1 MVDYA
6 ILPEW
11 PITDIDAYTARG
23 GGRGLERA
31 LDLGPEGTIE
41 EIKASG
47 LRGRGGAGFPTGIK
61 WGSVREAASEP
72 GSTPYIACNAAEGE
86 PGTYK
91 DRRLMAMNPFALVEG
106 VLIGASVLEAP
117 QSFIAVKGHYTHEI
131 GRLITAHEQALKADW
146 PGADRLQI
154 IPGPDDYLF
163 GEEKALLEVIE
174 GKLAMPRLL
183 PPFQVGL
190 FATMG
195 SPNPTVVNNV
205 ETFSHAAAIL
215 ADGPEPFR
223 SIGTEATPGTMVF
236 TVIGDVA
243 RPGTYEMPLGTTLGE
258 LVVDIAGADDPKAI
272 VSGTSNPVGTAAHLD
287 VPLCFDAMGD
297 AGFGLGSGGF
307 IVYDTHRD
315 MVQVTERLAAF
326 LAAESCG
333 QCTACKLGTADMAER
348 LGLLVAGEG
357 TSDDLEELTKRT
369 ETVSDAA
376 RCFLPTG
383 AAFTVRSMVE
393 TFPDEFAERA
403 AGTPSAREVAVR
415 VPKIASLDETTGEV
429 VYDEKAY

>member
-1 MVDYA
+1 MADYA

-47 LRGRGGAGFPTGIK
+47 LRGRGGAGFPTGMK

-205 ETFSHAAAIL
+205 ETFTHAAKIMSEGS
-215 ADGPEPFR
+215 DVFR
-223 SIGTEATPGTMVF
+223 SIGTEASPGTMVF
-236 TVIGDVA
+236 TVVGDVE
-243 RPGTYEMPLGTTLGE
+243 RPGTYEMPLGITLGE
-258 LVVDIAGADDPKAI
+258 LLVDIAGADNPKAI
-272 VSGTSNPVGTAAHLD
+272 LSGTSNPVGTPAHLD
-287 VPLCFDAMGD
+287 VPCCFKALSD

-307 IVYDTHRD
+307 MVYGPHRD
-315 MVQVTERLAAF
+315 IPQVAERMAAF

-333 QCTACKLGTADMAER
+333 QCTACKLGTGDMAER
-348 LGLLVAGEG
+348 LGLLINGEG
-357 TSDDLEELTKRT
+357 TQEDVEEITKRT
-369 ETVSDAA
+369 ETVSDGA

-383 AAFTVRSMVE
+383 AAFTIRSMVDLY
-393 TFPDEFAERA
+393 PDEFAARA
-403 AGTPSAREVAVR
+403 AGEPSPSGVQVP
-415 VPKIASLDETTGEV
+415 VPKIAGLDETTGEV
-429 VYDEKAY
+429 VYADKDY